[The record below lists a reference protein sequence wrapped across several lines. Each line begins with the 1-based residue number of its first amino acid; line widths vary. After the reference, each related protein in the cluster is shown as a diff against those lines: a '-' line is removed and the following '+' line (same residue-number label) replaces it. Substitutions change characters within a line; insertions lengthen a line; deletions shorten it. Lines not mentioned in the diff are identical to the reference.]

1 MSEEFTTPNAKL
13 EALRFE
19 IALPSPAKFKKTSTF
34 TGILMMVP
42 P

>member
-1 MSEEFTTPNAKL
+1 MREEFTTPNVKL

-19 IALPSPAKFKKTSTF
+19 IALPSPARFKNTSTF
-34 TGILMMVP
+34 TGILMIVP